1 MEPYLGSG
9 AHTSTAHSRVS
20 LNLEHLGLVPVNVPG
35 HFTIKVA
42 GGDDAELAVSV
53 QGKNYFFPWLFFFL
67 VLIFFNRQFF
77 NGVAYFELLSHC

>member
-53 QGKNYFFPWLFFFL
+53 QGKNYFFLGYFFPWF
-67 VLIFFNRQFF
+67 
-77 NGVAYFELLSHC
+77 